1 MVQTL
6 LSSGSNAHGQLGN
19 GSLEDAH
26 TFHPC
31 HFLGCEPGELPP
43 GASKILDV
51 ASGANHTLLLLER
64 IDGERQL
71 WGCGDGRAGQLGLKY
86 QESIS
91 AGCSSSVFRPI
102 ELDLVSEG
110 YSYKFISASW
120 ETTYIVLASDI
131 RGDILISLGADDF
144 GDLGVG
150 NAKGKGK
157 RVANSTNIVR
167 FDHLVVDGHSLPP
180 SCPITINLI
189 SSGQHHVLV
198 HMNVSLSDGLNCGIV
213 VGWGTSRHGQ
223 IGSVTNSDGKP
234 LPFFSVPTIIFVDDP
249 NDPVVSS
256 SLGIQHSVLL
266 HSSGRMTGM
275 GSNRKGQLELFP
287 QSRFRQ
293 VGCTWNGT
301 YATVEV
307 EESKPCIYATGA
319 DSHGQL
325 GRGDGRGPGIVI
337 FEDHSAI
344 PTFLACGS
352 EHVLMVLQSE
362 LGKEV
367 WGWGWNEHGNLGIGT
382 TADVFL
388 PVKIWPPG
396 GGNGGEEV
404 IDGIWAG
411 SGTSWISII
420 PPDDVRQVGYEA
432 K

>member
-1 MVQTL
+1 MARTL

-31 HFLGCEPGELPP
+31 HFLGYEPGKLPSE
-43 GASKILDV
+43 ASKILNV

-64 IDGERQL
+64 TDGEREL

-102 ELDLVSEG
+102 ELDLDSED

-120 ETTYIVLASDI
+120 ETTYIVLASES

-157 RVANSTNIVR
+157 RVANPINIVR

-180 SCPITINLI
+180 SCAMTINSI
-189 SSGQHHVLV
+189 TSGQHHVLV
-198 HMNVSLSDGLNCGIV
+198 HMDVSLSDGLNCGII

-223 IGSVTNSDGKP
+223 IGGVANSDGKP
-234 LPFFSVPTIIFVDDP
+234 LPFFPVPRIISVDDP

-266 HSSGRMTGM
+266 RSSGRVTGM
-275 GSNRKGQLELFP
+275 GSNKKGQLELIP

-301 YATVEV
+301 YAIVEV
-307 EESKPCIYATGA
+307 EESKLGIYATGS

-325 GRGDGRGPGIVI
+325 GRGGGQVGPGIVI
-337 FEDHSAI
+337 FDDAI
-344 PTFLACGS
+344 PKFLACGS
-352 EHVLMVLQSE
+352 EHVLTLLQSD

-382 TADVFL
+382 TEDALL

-396 GGNGGEEV
+396 EGNGGEEV

-420 PPDDVRQVGYEA
+420 SDDVG
-432 K
+432 